1 MRAPGKRLRVII
13 LARPDSIGRACNFL
27 CLPGVLPVYEMAVSS
42 LRACSARPSCFP
54 RDLPMAGAVFLMIG
68 SPATGER

>member
-27 CLPGVLPVYEMAVSS
+27 CLPGVLPVYVMTH
-42 LRACSARPSCFP
+42 R
-54 RDLPMAGAVFLMIG
+54 FLHRSG
-68 SPATGER
+68 R